1 MTNCCVRA
9 VVTGKVQGVWYRRA
23 TQEKALQYNI
33 TGYAKNLPDGRVEV
47 LMCGHT
53 TLSSM
58 CSIIAA
64 HLATLAPNRA
74 IEGPMVSQNVLSKLR
89 SVFPITYIVSR
100 QANNILAG
108 FRRYPRVVRS
118 ND

>member
-53 TLSSM
+53 DAVKLLSEWLWQGSEGARVTHVELDVLDN
-58 CSIIAA
+58 CRA
-64 HLATLAPNRA
+64 HSHFGT
-74 IEGPMVSQNVLSKLR
+74 Q
-89 SVFPITYIVSR
+89 
-100 QANNILAG
+100 
-108 FRRYPRVVRS
+108 
-118 ND
+118 